1 MQKIVVLRF
10 FAVVIGCSV
19 LFSGCNGGSTPVAS
33 APLIG
38 MWGATDTDAALELT
52 ATGGRLRVMSACGWG
67 GPLNSAVIL
76 DRNKHFEVTGTYTSN
91 VPSQD
96 VRYSGTV
103 SGDTITLNV
112 VAPENQTRATYTLL
126 HNHQPTPFSDVC
138 PG

>member
-1 MQKIVVLRF
+1 MQKPVALRF

-38 MWGATDTDAALELT
+38 LWGATDTDAALELT

-67 GPLNSAVIL
+67 GPLDSPVIL
-76 DRNKHFEVTGTYTSN
+76 DGNKHFDVTGTYTSN
-91 VPSQD
+91 IPPQNVH
-96 VRYSGTV
+96 YSGTV
-103 SGDTITLNV
+103 SGDTITLTV
-112 VAPENQTRATYTLL
+112 LTTENQTRAIYTLL